1 MRPTLLILTLSTAL
15 TACASLDRYPV
26 TGGGYAAPP
35 LVAASLE
42 MAGDNAPELEAT
54 LEHFAALGDPQ
65 KLAAAEFLIENMEGQ
80 GYSKIELVDTDGEVV
95 PYQALDHGNYDGALA
110 ELDRLEAEHGS
121 LDFKGTEFINDLDV
135 VTADFLIDSID
146 TAFATWRT
154 NPWSKSI
161 DFDTFC
167 ETILPY
173 RGSNEPLEAW
183 RPLVIERLAPVA
195 TELGQETDTK
205 TAAARVNREVGRW
218 LGFDSIFYIH
228 PTDMGYDEMV
238 QRGQGRCEDITN
250 MNTYAMRAGGLPSAA
265 DYTPYWADRDNNH
278 AWPVVLDE
286 HGEGHAP
293 LSARA
298 AKVYRKTFALQR
310 GGLSF
315 DLGEGE
321 SAPKWLDR
329 KHFTDVTS
337 QYVDVS
343 AFDVDF
349 DVAPPATSH
358 HAYLAVFNAG
368 DWHAIAWA
376 KLNVDKQRAHFEDIG
391 RDIVYLPS
399 YFDGALV
406 PGAAPFFLHK
416 DESRTSFP
424 GKAAAIEV
432 SLVATNPG
440 KLTLAED
447 GTPVSRLE
455 VGATY
460 TLSIWKDG
468 GWQEL
473 GKQTPKSDAAI
484 KAKLPADG
492 LFWLVKDDSRLLER
506 PFMIADGMQVFR

>member
-1 MRPTLLILTLSTAL
+1 MRLTPTLLLVAAVL
-15 TACASLDRYPV
+15 TACASLDRYPISSA
-26 TGGGYAAPP
+26 GYQPPP
-35 LVAASLE
+35 LVAHALE
-42 MAGDNAPELEAT
+42 LAGDNAPELQAT
-54 LEHFAALGDPQ
+54 LDHYAELGDPQ
-65 KLAAAEFLIENMEGQ
+65 KLAAAEFLIANMEGQ
-80 GYSKIELVDTDGEVV
+80 GYSKIELVDKNGEVV
-95 PYQALDHGNYDGALA
+95 PYQALDHENYEGARA
-110 ELDRLEAEHGS
+110 ELDRLDAEHGGV
-121 LDFKGTEFINDLDV
+121 DFQGTEFIRDLDV
-135 VTADFLIDSID
+135 VTADFLIASID
-146 TAFATWRT
+146 QAFDTWRT
-154 NPWSKSI
+154 NPWSKGI

-183 RPLVIERLAPVA
+183 RPLVIERLAPI
-195 TELGQETDTK
+195 TEELGDETDTK

-218 LGFDSIFYIH
+218 LGFDPIFYIH

-238 QRGQGRCEDITN
+238 QRGKGRCEDITN

-310 GGLSF
+310 DGLAF

-329 KHFTDVTS
+329 KHYVDVTD

-343 AFDVDF
+343 ALDIDLS
-349 DVAPPATSH
+349 VAPPATSH

-368 DWHAIAWA
+368 GWHAIAWA
-376 KLNVDKQRAHFEDIG
+376 KLDAPNKRAHFEDIG

-399 YFDGALV
+399 YFDGSLKPA
-406 PGAAPFFLHK
+406 AAPFFLHK
-416 DESRTSFP
+416 DESRTSYP
-424 GKAAAIEV
+424 GEAAAIEV
-432 SLVATNPG
+432 SLVGTNPG
-440 KLTLAED
+440 KPKLAED

-455 VGATY
+455 VGASY
-460 TLSIWKDG
+460 TLSIWRDG

-473 GKQTPKSDAAI
+473 GKETPKDTVPL

-492 LFWLVKDDSRLLER
+492 LFWLVKDGSRRLER
-506 PFMIADGMQVFR
+506 PFAIVDGQQVFM